1 MEEGIEVIANDIQ
14 TNGTIRYI
22 KASDDKYYGI
32 VDTDTKN
39 TTGVTGDSMG
49 GLDAFHPTCAKASDR
64 ETKEYA
70 ETWTND
76 SVYYINSES
85 RGRTIFHSD
94 AFAAGDVLSDGTFPF
109 EVNCDRSDPCIKT
122 KGNIR
127 TEANIYAE
135 NGMVKCNSAVVTNG
149 VSCGTLTVHAN
160 DGTGTVNIN
169 GSGVI
174 TCEDN
179 SGAELV
185 MINNNPGEIYCGNI
199 LMPRVSEIRVGSDI
213 VISANNNISSITA
226 PAFYQ
231 DSDERLKTFTEDY
244 DINLDNLKNIKTGKF
259 YWNAD
264 DTQTI
269 NGGVSAQTVE
279 EYFPEL
285 VRENE
290 EGIKT
295 VNYDGLAVVAIAAI
309 KKLTD
314 RIEQL
319 EEIVRNK

>member
-22 KASDDKYYGI
+22 KASDGKYYGI

-39 TTGVTGDSMG
+39 TTGVTSDGMG
-49 GLDAFHPTCAKASDR
+49 PYKFYPTCAIENDR
-64 ETKEYA
+64 ATKEYA
-70 ETWTND
+70 ETCTND
-76 SVYYINSES
+76 EIYYINSES
-85 RGRTIFHSD
+85 RDKTIFHSE
-94 AFAAGDVLSDGTFPF
+94 AFAAGGVLPDGTFPV
-109 EVNCDRSDPCIKT
+109 EINCDSGSYLYHIKT
-122 KGNIR
+122 TGNI
-127 TEANIYAE
+127 TC
-135 NGMVKCNSAVVTNG
+135 GKTMKCNTANVTSG
-149 VSCGTLTVHAN
+149 ASCGTLTVGTTV
-160 DGTGTVNIN
+160 GTGKVNIN
-169 GSGVI
+169 GNGVI

-179 SGAELV
+179 GGTELV
-185 MINNNPGEIYCGNI
+185 VINNNPGEIYCGNI
-199 LMPRVSEIRVGSDI
+199 LMPRVSEIRVGNEI

-244 DINLDNLKNIKTGKF
+244 DINLDNLKNIKTGRF